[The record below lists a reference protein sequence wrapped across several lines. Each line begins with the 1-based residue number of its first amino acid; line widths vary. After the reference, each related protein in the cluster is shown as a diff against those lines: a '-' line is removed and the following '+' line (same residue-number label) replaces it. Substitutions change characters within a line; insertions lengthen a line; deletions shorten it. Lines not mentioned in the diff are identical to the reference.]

1 MKLPTRI
8 LLALVAGSTLLF
20 TGCGKSEVPASFTA
34 AAPADGVRT
43 IEITANDAMKFSLT
57 EIRATPGEKIRV
69 ALTNLGRMPKQSMGH
84 NWVLLTAMDDAAALA
99 FANAAAARIPDYLPE
114 DKSAVLA
121 HTNIL
126 GGGETDT
133 IEFTVPAVP
142 GAYPFLCTFPG
153 HAALMR
159 GKLIVGN

>member
-1 MKLPTRI
+1 MNHPIRI
-8 LLALVAGSTLLF
+8 LLALAAGSTLLF
-20 TGCGKSEVPASFTA
+20 TGCGKSEAPSTSVA

-57 EIRATPGEKIRV
+57 EIRARSGEKIRV
-69 ALTNLGRMPKQSMGH
+69 ALTNMGRMPKQAMGH
-84 NWVLLTAMDDAAALA
+84 NWVLLTPMDDAAALA
-99 FANAAAARIPDYLPE
+99 FANTAATRMPDYLPE

-121 HTNIL
+121 HTKIL

-133 IEFTVPAVP
+133 IEFTVPAAP

-159 GKLIVGN
+159 GKLIVGP